1 MIGAA
6 TDEIIARHAGHA
18 DMAHFA
24 VADATRR
31 RAMDNQAD
39 ADAGADRHIGEVGQA
54 FPTAPQHLRHGR
66 TIHVGVEGDGHAKG
80 RRQRPR
86 NVGIRPTGLG
96 RGQDMTIGRGLRMN
110 VDRPEG
116 CKTKSRKPPLRLPL
130 SQDRQDRRQCFVR
143 CGRGNGLLV
152 QNGARRRRQRTD
164 ALGATQF
171 DTSKR
176 AAVRMI
182 S

>member
-1 MIGAA
+1 MTCHRLAHHVVEKPWGRTDVPARYGA
-6 TDEIIARHAGHA
+6 TPGQR
-18 DMAHFA
+18 
-24 VADATRR
+24 
-31 RAMDNQAD
+31 
-39 ADAGADRHIGEVGQA
+39 IGEVW
-54 FPTAPQHLRHGR
+54 FTAPDDMPQPLLIKYLFTSERLSIQVHPNDR
-66 TIHVGVEGDGHAKG
+66 HAKG